1 MRQIQAKSKRTKSK
15 VSFFTHDRNFS
26 GIDIHSKSKNIPLM
40 TDDSRVKSCFLS
52 CDCSLT
58 KSGLKCWDKVYV
70 SVYCVKARGVGWTSH
85 ISCLLKAKGKVLE
98 ALLYGR
104 EGGLENTLTAFP
116 RPEVPVFWP
125 SKCEVIVSQHLDSD
139 PGRDDLFVFRKH
151 EYNFLKFIWH
161 RCWISFLFWGCAPG
175 HHHPLQLWD
184 NHPCIGLRHH
194 DGWPY
199 LRPKPELHWSQEA
212 TKERCHLSTDSVPAK
227 EEQTREMSP
236 EFEERTW

>member
-1 MRQIQAKSKRTKSK
+1 MRQVPAKSKYTGKREQSPEFHSSHMTEIL
-15 VSFFTHDRNFS
+15 VV
-26 GIDIHSKSKNIPLM
+26 DINSKSKNIPLM

-125 SKCEVIVSQHLDSD
+125 LKCEVIVSQHLDSD

-151 EYNFLKFIWH
+151 EYNF
-161 RCWISFLFWGCAPG
+161 
-175 HHHPLQLWD
+175 
-184 NHPCIGLRHH
+184 
-194 DGWPY
+194 
-199 LRPKPELHWSQEA
+199 
-212 TKERCHLSTDSVPAK
+212 
-227 EEQTREMSP
+227 
-236 EFEERTW
+236 

>member
-1 MRQIQAKSKRTKSK
+1 MTTKFINMRQIPAKSKYTGKREQSPKFHSSHMTEIL
-15 VSFFTHDRNFS
+15 VV
-26 GIDIHSKSKNIPLM
+26 DINSKSKNIPLM

-70 SVYCVKARGVGWTSH
+70 SVYCVKARGGGWTSH

-125 SKCEVIVSQHLDSD
+125 SKCEVIVNLDSD

-151 EYNFLKFIWH
+151 EYNF
-161 RCWISFLFWGCAPG
+161 
-175 HHHPLQLWD
+175 
-184 NHPCIGLRHH
+184 
-194 DGWPY
+194 
-199 LRPKPELHWSQEA
+199 
-212 TKERCHLSTDSVPAK
+212 
-227 EEQTREMSP
+227 
-236 EFEERTW
+236 

>member
-1 MRQIQAKSKRTKSK
+1 MRQIPAKSKYTGKREQSPKFHSSHMTEIL
-15 VSFFTHDRNFS
+15 VV
-26 GIDIHSKSKNIPLM
+26 DINSKSKNIPLM

-70 SVYCVKARGVGWTSH
+70 SVYCVKARGGGWTSH

-125 SKCEVIVSQHLDSD
+125 LKCEVIVSPASWLGS
-139 PGRDDLFVFRKH
+139 RKRWSICVQKTWIQ
-151 EYNFLKFIWH
+151 FLKIYLAQVLNKFSLLRLCPWTPPPPSALRQPSLH
-161 RCWISFLFWGCAPG
+161 RSKA
-175 HHHPLQLWD
+175 
-184 NHPCIGLRHH
+184 
-194 DGWPY
+194 
-199 LRPKPELHWSQEA
+199 
-212 TKERCHLSTDSVPAK
+212 
-227 EEQTREMSP
+227 
-236 EFEERTW
+236 